1 MADIKVSLELD
12 NRQYQQALNNSEK
25 AAEQFSSGVVS
36 GMSKIGAAVEAITVK
51 AGILFA
57 AFQVIETIRSIVH
70 MGDELD
76 DLSRATGIS
85 VEKIAQLELGLMAA
99 GGRADDSA
107 KLIGKLQREL
117 QNAREGSAQAQDA
130 LGRLGFTL
138 KDMANMTPEEAI
150 SKTIEKLAAMENPIQ
165 RNALAFQLLGRSA
178 GAINWEEVQQQTSQ
192 STDHFE
198 GFAQAVRDAG
208 EVSDRAALAF
218 KVFKEQLLVMVDP
231 LLQLALNFEKFTKTA
246 GAGDLVAQAL
256 KITFQ
261 TIAVVASDV
270 AFVID
275 RMANGIVALVQAA
288 GAAVTG
294 DFAGAKKVFAD
305 YNTES
310 EQLAKNLE
318 NFQKGILTPSEVPS
332 SGKTPS
338 TGSTS
343 GGGGA
348 TFINASSAQ
357 VAAIRAVADAFAL
370 SNQKA
375 IDKIKLDGQLIG
387 ASEEY
392 RRSQDEILR
401 IDQAVLS
408 EEAKLNLEKA
418 RLTDSTS
425 ITQGAQRKAIDDTIK
440 KIREQAETDKRAT
453 LEAVANA
460 AQRKRSFESLTG
472 ALEIVSRAEEEIYKL
487 QQSRG
492 PFSQQEQIDNE
503 AQITKR
509 LEERRLVLDELKK
522 MGKIGNLY
530 DQGFG
535 LLNDTAELKKGVD
548 YFIEGL
554 RKSTNL
560 TDMQSADWE
569 KLTANVKNQMDA
581 IRLAED
587 ALTKVKQD
595 QLVAQHEF
603 KYGWQDAFKKYAD
616 DANNAATG
624 AGRVFGKVTQ
634 GLEDAF
640 VNFAKTGKLSFS
652 DLLNSITEELLRSQV
667 KSLIANT
674 FGLGGSGSTAGGGG
688 DFLSTAWKGLKTIF
702 GFANGGAVAGT
713 APILVGERGP
723 EIFVPGGAGT
733 VIPNSALGGGSVT
746 YNINAVDA
754 MSFRALLASDPSF
767 LYAVTEQGR
776 RTMPMARR

>member
-12 NRQYQQALNNSEK
+12 NRQYQQALNTSEK
-25 AAEQFSSGVVS
+25 SAEQFSSGVVS
-36 GMSKIGAAVEAITVK
+36 GMSKIGAAVEAITAK
-51 AGILFA
+51 AGVLFA

-85 VEKIAQLELGLMAA
+85 VEKIAQLEAGLMAA
-99 GGRADDSA
+99 GGHADDGS
-107 KLIGKLQREL
+107 KLIGKLEREL
-117 QNAREGSAQAQDA
+117 QNAREGSEQAQDA
-130 LGRLGFTL
+130 LYRLGFTL
-138 KDMANMTPEEAI
+138 KDMANMTPEEAL
-150 SKTIEKLAAMENPIQ
+150 SRTVEKLASMENPIQ

-178 GAINWEEVQQQTSQ
+178 RNINWEEVQQQTSQ

-208 EVSDRAALAF
+208 ELSDRAALAF
-218 KVFKEQLLVMVDP
+218 KGFKEQLLVMIDP

-261 TIAVVASDV
+261 TIAIIASDV
-270 AFVID
+270 VFVID

-288 GAAVTG
+288 GSAVTG

-338 TGSTS
+338 NGSTS
-343 GGGGA
+343 GSGSITA
-348 TFINASSAQ
+348 ASAAQ
-357 VAAIRAVADAFAL
+357 VASIRAVADAFAL

-392 RRSQDEILR
+392 RKSQDEILR

-418 RLTDSTS
+418 RLTNMTS
-425 ITQGAQRKAIDDTIK
+425 GTQADQRKAIDDTIK

-460 AQRKRSFESLTG
+460 AQRKRSFEDLTN
-472 ALEIVSRAEEEIYKL
+472 ALGILGKAEEEAYKI
-487 QQSRG
+487 QQTMT
-492 PFSQQEQIDNE
+492 PMSQKEQIDNDAWINLQLE
-503 AQITKR
+503 KR
-509 LEERRLVLDELKK
+509 RIILEELKK
-522 MGKIGNLY
+522 AGKTGNLY
-530 DQGFG
+530 EQGFG
-535 LLNDTAELKKGVD
+535 LLKETDSLKKGVD

-554 RKSTNL
+554 RKSGQISE
-560 TDMQSADWE
+560 MQSADWD
-569 KLTANVKNQMDA
+569 KLRASVNGQVEA
-581 IRLAED
+581 LRIAEEGI
-587 ALTKVKQD
+587 TKVKQES
-595 QLVAQHEF
+595 LKAQHEF
-603 KYGWQDAFKKYAD
+603 TYGWQDAFKKYAD
-616 DANNAATG
+616 DANNAASG
-624 AGRVFGKVTQ
+624 AGRIFGKVTQ
-634 GLEDAF
+634 GIEDAF

-652 DLLNSITEELLRSQV
+652 DLLNSITEELLRSQI

-674 FGLGGSGSTAGGGG
+674 FGLGGTGSTSGGGG

-702 GFANGGAVAGT
+702 GFANGGAVSGN

-733 VIPNSALGGGSVT
+733 VIPNSAMGGGSVT

-754 MSFRALLASDPSF
+754 MSFKALLASDPSF